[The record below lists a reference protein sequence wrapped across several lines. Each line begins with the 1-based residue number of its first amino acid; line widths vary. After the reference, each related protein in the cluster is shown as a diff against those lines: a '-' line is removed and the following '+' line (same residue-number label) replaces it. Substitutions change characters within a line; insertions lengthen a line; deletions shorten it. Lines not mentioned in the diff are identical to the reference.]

1 MHRRCSCVHSRHRV
15 PRMNAT
21 QPEREE
27 TTHHRRI
34 FVVLACSRLFVLALV
49 PCSTVRIIFRRERVC
64 VNSRPRD
71 PPRLDR
77 RPSSSLFRSL
87 RLSSSRFRF
96 LAVLCYARLFLLRV
110 SFPFLYTML
119 FFSVRPSVSLCFSV
133 DWNDDDDE
141 TTGRRAGPHGAE
153 WS

>member
-27 TTHHRRI
+27 TTPSSYIRRARLLS
-34 FVVLACSRLFVLALV
+34 VVRALALV

-87 RLSSSRFRF
+87 RLSSSSFRF
-96 LAVLCYARLFLLRV
+96 LAVLCYARLFLSPV
-110 SFPFLYTML
+110 SFPFLYMML
-119 FFSVRPSVSLCFSV
+119 FFSVRPSVSLCFSA
-133 DWNDDDDE
+133 DWNDDE